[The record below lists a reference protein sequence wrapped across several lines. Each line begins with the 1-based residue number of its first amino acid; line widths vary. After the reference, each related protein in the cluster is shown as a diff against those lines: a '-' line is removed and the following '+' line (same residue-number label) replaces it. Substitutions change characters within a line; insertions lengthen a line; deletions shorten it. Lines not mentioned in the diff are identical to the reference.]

1 MLKGGQKVKVKNDLM
16 VDNFYGGGR
25 FHNGMSKY
33 KGKIGE
39 VYGTKHYDETKYAI
53 SVECEGYDWT
63 EAMLEVIE
71 E

>member
-1 MLKGGQKVKVKNDLM
+1 MLGKGQKIRVKNDLV

-33 KGKIGE
+33 KGLIGE
-39 VYGTKHYDETKYAI
+39 VYGSMHYDKTKYAI

-63 EAMLEVIE
+63 EEMLEVIE
-71 E
+71 K

>member
-1 MLKGGQKVKVKNDLM
+1 MLKSGQKVKVKTNLV
-16 VDNFYGGGR
+16 VDKFYGGGM
-25 FHNGMSKY
+25 FHDGMHRY

-39 VYGTKHYDETKYAI
+39 VYGPRHYDETKYAI